1 MRLSDF
7 DYELPE
13 ELIAQQPLE
22 QRDASR
28 MLILDRETQTGKDS
42 KFELLPEYVRA
53 GDVVVVNNTQ
63 VFPARLI
70 GQRDPSG
77 GRVEVLLVRE
87 VEPAASSA
95 WGPERRSAAG
105 VTYAQPGAGNC
116 SVWEALVRPA
126 HRLKDGARLRFGDSQ
141 FRAEVLESSAK
152 GLRLLKFEGDK
163 PLETLLDERGQT
175 PLPPY
180 IRRPSGTS
188 AEDRER
194 YQTVFACERGAI
206 AAPTA
211 GLHFT
216 PEVIEALRARKV
228 RVVEITLHVGY
239 GTFEPVR
246 VDEIEQH
253 HVASE
258 FFQIEDEAAA
268 VINESRAQG
277 GRVIAV
283 GTTTTRALE
292 SAVNAEGRMEAGGR
306 ETELTITPG
315 YKFRVT
321 DALLTN
327 FHLPRS
333 SLLLLVSAFA
343 GRDFTLDAY
352 RYAVAA
358 RFRFYSY
365 GDCMFVI

>member
-1 MRLSDF
+1 MLLSDF

-28 MLILDRETQTGKDS
+28 MLVLDRTTQTQEDS
-42 KFELLPEYVRA
+42 KFELLPAYIRP
-53 GDVVVVNNTQ
+53 GDVVVVNNTR

-70 GQRDPSG
+70 GQREPYG
-77 GRVEVLLVRE
+77 GRVEVLLARE
-87 VEPAASSA
+87 VKPA
-95 WGPERRSAAG
+95 
-105 VTYAQPGAGNC
+105 
-116 SVWEALVRPA
+116 VWEALVRPA
-126 HRLKDGARLRFGDSQ
+126 QRLKVGARLRFGDSSL
-141 FRAEVLESSAK
+141 RAEVLECSPK
-152 GLRLLKFEGDK
+152 GFRLLRFETESSERI
-163 PLETLLDERGQT
+163 PLETLLFEQGQT
-175 PLPPY
+175 PLPHY
-180 IRRPSGTS
+180 IRRHGGESVDDS
-188 AEDRER
+188 ER
-194 YQTVFACERGAI
+194 YQTVFARERGAI

-216 PEVIEALRARKV
+216 PEVISAVKARGA
-228 RVVEITLHVGY
+228 RVLEITLHVGY

-246 VDEIEQH
+246 VDNIEEH
-253 HVASE
+253 RVAPE
-258 FFQIEDEAAA
+258 FFEIREEAAS
-268 VINESRAQG
+268 VINETRSQG

-292 SAVNAEGRMEAGGR
+292 TSVNEQGLVGAGAG
-306 ETELTITPG
+306 ESELTITPG
-315 YKFRVT
+315 YRFRIT

-343 GRDFTLDAY
+343 GRDFTLAAY
-352 RYAVAA
+352 RHAVAA

>member
-1 MRLSDF
+1 MLLSDF

-28 MLILDRETQTGKDS
+28 MLILDRAKKTQEDS
-42 KFELLPEYVRA
+42 RFELFPEYIRP
-53 GDVVVVNNTQ
+53 GDVVVVNNTR

-70 GQRDPSG
+70 GRRERSG
-77 GRVEVLLVRE
+77 GRVEVLLARE
-87 VEPAASSA
+87 VEPA
-95 WGPERRSAAG
+95 
-105 VTYAQPGAGNC
+105 
-116 SVWEALVRPA
+116 VWEALVRPA
-126 HRLKDGARLRFGDSQ
+126 QRLKVGARLRFGDSML
-141 FRAEVLESSAK
+141 RAEVLECSAR
-152 GLRLLKFEGDK
+152 GLRLLRFDAAGSESDS
-163 PLETLLDERGQT
+163 LETLLTQQGHT
-175 PLPPY
+175 PLPHY
-180 IRRPSGTS
+180 IRRPEGES
-188 AEDRER
+188 ADDSER
-194 YQTVFACERGAI
+194 YQTVFARERGAI

-216 PEVIEALRARKV
+216 PEIISAVQSRGARV
-228 RVVEITLHVGY
+228 LEITLHVGY

-246 VDEIEQH
+246 VDNIEEHRVAPEFYEIRAE
-253 HVASE
+253 VAST
-258 FFQIEDEAAA
+258 
-268 VINESRAQG
+268 INEIRSQG

-292 SAVNAEGRMEAGGR
+292 SSLNERGLVTAGAG
-306 ETELTITPG
+306 ESELTITPG
-315 YKFRVT
+315 HQFRVT

-343 GRDFTLDAY
+343 ARDFTLAAY
-352 RYAVAA
+352 RHAVAA
-358 RFRFYSY
+358 GYRFYSY

>member
-1 MRLSDF
+1 MLLSEF

-28 MLILDRETQTGKDS
+28 MLVLNRATQTQEDS
-42 KFELLPEYVRA
+42 KFELLPSYIRP
-53 GDVVVVNNTQ
+53 GDVVVVNNTR

-70 GQRDPSG
+70 GQREPSG
-77 GRVEVLLVRE
+77 GRIEVLLARE
-87 VEPAASSA
+87 VKPA
-95 WGPERRSAAG
+95 
-105 VTYAQPGAGNC
+105 
-116 SVWEALVRPA
+116 VWEALVRPA
-126 HRLKDGARLRFGDSQ
+126 QRIKVGARVRFGDSGL
-141 FRAEVLESSAK
+141 RAEVLECLEK
-152 GLRLLKFEGDK
+152 GFRLLRFETESSERT
-163 PLETLLDERGQT
+163 PLETLLLEQGQT
-175 PLPPY
+175 PLPHY
-180 IRRPSGTS
+180 IRRDGGESVDDS
-188 AEDRER
+188 ER
-194 YQTVFACERGAI
+194 YQTVFARERGAI

-216 PEVIEALRARKV
+216 PEVISAIQARGA

-246 VDEIEQH
+246 VDNIEEHRVAPEIFAIRE
-253 HVASE
+253 
-258 FFQIEDEAAA
+258 EAAS
-268 VINESRAQG
+268 VINESRSQG

-292 SAVNAEGRMEAGGR
+292 SSVNEQGLVGAGAG
-306 ETELTITPG
+306 ESELTISPG
-315 YKFRVT
+315 YRFRVT

-343 GRDFTLDAY
+343 GRDFTLAAY
-352 RYAVAA
+352 RHAVAA

>member
-1 MRLSDF
+1 MQLSDF
-7 DYELPE
+7 HYELPE

-28 MLILDRETQTGKDS
+28 MLILNRKTQTIEDS
-42 KFELLPEYVRA
+42 RFELLPEYVRA
-53 GDVVVVNNTQ
+53 GDVVVVNNTR
-63 VFPARLI
+63 VFPARLL

-77 GRVEVLLVRE
+77 GRVEVLLMHE
-87 VEPAASSA
+87 VEASI
-95 WGPERRSAAG
+95 
-105 VTYAQPGAGNC
+105 
-116 SVWEALVRPA
+116 WEALVRPA
-126 HRLKDGARLRFGDSQ
+126 HRLKDGARLRFGESGL
-141 FRAEVLESSAK
+141 RAEVLGRSAK
-152 GLRLLKFEGDK
+152 GLLFLKFAGDK
-163 PLETLLDERGQT
+163 PLEVLMNERGQT

-180 IRRPSGTS
+180 IRRPSGTA
-188 AEDRER
+188 AEDSER
-194 YQTVFACERGAI
+194 YQTVYARERGAI

-216 PEVIEALRARKV
+216 AEVIEALRARQAS
-228 RVVEITLHVGY
+228 VVEVTLHVGY

-246 VDEIEQH
+246 VEDVERH
-253 HVASE
+253 HVAPE
-258 FFQIEDEAAA
+258 FFQVGEEAAG

-292 SAVNAEGRMEAGGR
+292 SAVNAEGEIEAGGR
-306 ETELTITPG
+306 ETDLTITPG
-315 YKFRVT
+315 YKFRIT

-343 GRDFTLDAY
+343 GREFTLAAY
-352 RYAVAA
+352 AHAVAA

>member
-1 MRLSDF
+1 MHLSDF

-13 ELIAQQPLE
+13 ELIAQHPLE

-28 MLILDRETQTGKDS
+28 MLILDRETQTRKDS
-42 KFELLPEYVRA
+42 RFELLPEYVRA
-53 GDVVVVNNTQ
+53 GDVVVVNNTR

-87 VEPAASSA
+87 VE
-95 WGPERRSAAG
+95 AAG
-105 VTYAQPGAGNC
+105 AY
-116 SVWEALVRPA
+116 SIWEALVRPA
-126 HRLKDGARLRFGDSQ
+126 HRLKDGARLRFGDSEL
-141 FRAEVLESSAK
+141 RAEVLEGSAR
-152 GLRLLKFEGDK
+152 GLRLLKLEGDQ
-163 PLETLLDERGQT
+163 PLETLINERGQT

-180 IRRPSGTS
+180 IRRPTGAS

-194 YQTVFACERGAI
+194 YQTVFASEKGAI

-216 PEVIEALRARKV
+216 PEVIAALRARKA

-246 VDEIEQH
+246 VEQIEQH
-253 HVASE
+253 RVASE
-258 FFQIEDEAAA
+258 FYQIRADAAEI
-268 VINESRAQG
+268 INESRAQG

-292 SAVNAEGRMEAGGR
+292 AAVNTAGRVEPGEK

-315 YKFRVT
+315 YHFRVT

-352 RYAVAA
+352 CYAVAE

>member
-1 MRLSDF
+1 MRLSEF
-7 DYELPE
+7 DYDLPD

-28 MLILDRETQTGKDS
+28 MLVLDRATEKYEDS
-42 KFELLPEYVRA
+42 RFELLPNYVRP
-53 GDVVVVNNTQ
+53 GDVVVVNNTR

-70 GQRDPSG
+70 GQREPSG
-77 GRVEVLLVRE
+77 GRVELLLLRE
-87 VEPAASSA
+87 LET
-95 WGPERRSAAG
+95 G
-105 VTYAQPGAGNC
+105 
-116 SVWEALVRPA
+116 VWEALARPA
-126 HRLKDGARLRFGDSQ
+126 QRLKPGARIRFGETSL
-141 FRAEVLESSAK
+141 RAEVLESSPK
-152 GLRLLKFEGDK
+152 GFRVLKFEADGASD
-163 PLETLLDERGQT
+163 ETLESLLNQRGQT
-175 PLPPY
+175 PLPHY
-180 IRRPSGTS
+180 IHRPAGTS
-188 AEDRER
+188 LEDNER
-194 YQTVFACERGAI
+194 YQTVFATEKGAI

-216 PEVIEALRARKV
+216 PAIISTLQAQGA

-246 VDEIEQH
+246 VDQIEEH
-253 HVASE
+253 RVAAE
-258 FFQIEDEAAA
+258 FFQISAETAGL
-268 VINESRAQG
+268 INESRARG
-277 GRVIAV
+277 ERIIAV

-292 SAVNAEGRMEAGGR
+292 AAANASGVVVAGAG

-343 GRDFTLDAY
+343 GRDFTLAAY
-352 RYAVAA
+352 RHAVAE
-358 RFRFYSY
+358 RYRFYSY
-365 GDCMFVI
+365 GDCMFVM

>member
-1 MRLSDF
+1 MFLSDF

-13 ELIAQQPLE
+13 ALIAQQPLE

-28 MLILDRETQTGKDS
+28 MLILDRAAQTREDS
-42 KFELLPEYVRA
+42 KFAAFPEYVRA
-53 GDVVVVNNTQ
+53 GDVVVVNNTR
-63 VFPARLI
+63 VFPARLT
-70 GQRDPSG
+70 GRREPSG

-87 VEPAASSA
+87 VEP
-95 WGPERRSAAG
+95 GI
-105 VTYAQPGAGNC
+105 
-116 SVWEALVRPA
+116 WEALVRPA
-126 HRLKDGARLRFGDSQ
+126 QRLKVGARLRFGDSGL
-141 FRAEVLESSAK
+141 RAEVLECSAK
-152 GLRLLKFEGDK
+152 GARRLRFETDGEESR
-163 PLETLLDERGQT
+163 PLEALLNEQGQT
-175 PLPPY
+175 PLPHY
-180 IRRPSGTS
+180 IRRPAGESTADS
-188 AEDRER
+188 ER
-194 YQTVFACERGAI
+194 YQTVFAREKGAI

-216 PEVIEALRARKV
+216 PKIISRLARRA

-246 VDEIEQH
+246 VDNIAEH
-253 HVASE
+253 RVAPE
-258 FFQIEDEAAA
+258 FFQIDEQAAA
-268 VINESRAQG
+268 VINDSRAQG

-292 SAVNAEGRMEAGGR
+292 SAVNAQGLVAAGSGQSG
-306 ETELTITPG
+306 LTITPG
-315 YKFRVT
+315 YEFRVT

-343 GRDFTLDAY
+343 GRDFTLAAY